1 MTLWEVWRFVYDHS
15 ALCEAAG
22 GSRRPPPKR
31 AFSPAHL
38 RAFLREQAAAAGA
51 SIVEHVMPA
60 HPTAAATWPPVGV
73 TLQGRDQSAAAVAR
87 SRGAAAAAAAA
98 PGTVDGMYVH
108 SHISDLGTGNGAG
121 GPQQAQSGGAA
132 MRPAA
137 LRHVQADCACV
148 DVLRDVTDGAGGE
161 GDVPCGR
168 LGCLAPHL
176 LVYYAPQPAQ
186 AAASSSSSSSWQG
199 SAEPVVCHAL
209 EAAGGSTNTSDVT
222 SGLVAKLT
230 GLW

>member
-1 MTLWEVWRFVYDHS
+1 MAPGGGVDGWR
-15 ALCEAAG
+15 CG
-22 GSRRPPPKR
+22 GSGGDIRGP
-31 AFSPAHL
+31 
-38 RAFLREQAAAAGA
+38 EQAAAAGA

-132 MRPAA
+132 MLPAA
-137 LRHVQADCACV
+137 LRHVRADCTCV
-148 DVLRDVTDGAGGE
+148 DVLRDVADGAGGE

-186 AAASSSSSSSWQG
+186 AATSSSSSSRQG